1 MSAKCLNKLILKQH
15 ICILNRGVNL
25 KLYNISSFE
34 IFSSKCV
41 KKLNFKSIS
50 SVLKFRPCRHIIAS
64 CQIDRARICQI
75 KGLLFKVQIL
85 PYSLLLLHGPA
96 FVSGFWNRGDSV
108 PKQWWSRKLLYSYT
122 LYLRFTYNSKI
133 NHKGSFIA
141 ISGHQTWWHPMKN
154 ISAMPWCF

>member
-41 KKLNFKSIS
+41 KKLNFKSMS
-50 SVLKFRPCRHIIAS
+50 SVLKFRHCRYVIAS

-96 FVSGFWNRGDSV
+96 FVSGFWNGRDSV
-108 PKQWWSRKLLYSYT
+108 QNSDGQESCCTHTPYIWGLHIIAKLIIKAHL
-122 LYLRFTYNSKI
+122 LPFLVIRLDDIRWKI
-133 NHKGSFIA
+133 F
-141 ISGHQTWWHPMKN
+141 PL
-154 ISAMPWCF
+154 CF